1 MHIPRRSLPLAL
13 LLTAFTMGS
22 AQNLVPNP
30 SFEDTVSCPNN
41 LNQVNRAQGWSAYRL
56 TPDYFNSCAVNG
68 GPAGMPLNQ
77 FDFQYSRTGNA
88 HAGFFGFTTS
98 GNYREYIGTQLLQPL
113 VIGNA
118 YSVSMY
124 VNRVANTS
132 GQQKNIACNKLG
144 MRFST
149 VVYTSS
155 NPAPLNN
162 FAHVYTD
169 SILTDTLNWMLVS
182 GSFTA
187 DSAYSFISIG
197 NFFMD
202 NMTAYIRFDSLAS
215 AAYYFVDDVSVIDAE
230 TNGIGEYRS
239 SLVNIFPNPFRDKLD
254 ITSSIPGPLTITL
267 SGITSEIVLQQTL
280 TGPETLNTAQL
291 PTGLYIYEL
300 RNKAGIVTHGKIIKE

>member
-1 MHIPRRSLPLAL
+1 MLLKKDLSLLTL
-13 LLTAFTMGS
+13 LLACTVSM

-30 SFEDTVSCPNN
+30 SFEDTVSCPTN

-68 GPAGMPLNQ
+68 GPSGVPLNQ

-98 GNYREYIGTQLLQPL
+98 GNYREYIGIQLQQALIP
-113 VIGNA
+113 GNTYA
-118 YSVSMY
+118 VSMY
-124 VNRVANTS
+124 VNRVGNTT

-149 VVYTSS
+149 VPYSAS
-155 NPAPLNN
+155 NPAPISN

-169 SILTDTLNWMLVS
+169 SILTDTMNWMLVS
-182 GSFTA
+182 GDFMA

-197 NFFMD
+197 NFFTD
-202 NMTAYIRFDSLAS
+202 NMTAYIRFDSTAS

-230 TNGIGEYRS
+230 TNGIAEHPLPGVHVFPSPFDGELEVVCRGTEPMEISLFDVS
-239 SLVNIFPNPFRDKLD
+239 SRMILH
-254 ITSSIPGPLTITL
+254 
-267 SGITSEIVLQQTL
+267 QTFAG
-280 TGPETLNTAQL
+280 TTRLNTDLL
-291 PTGLYIYEL
+291 PRGIYLYEL
-300 RNKAGIVTHGKIIKE
+300 RTKDGIIAHGKVLKQ